1 VNTILGQFEFGAARS
16 VSPPLAEDG
25 SDSLRSSPYEHN
37 LPLKEQSMNYSN
49 IQTSRSA
56 RDDALKRRSN
66 AVREALGMG
75 PAPQPD
81 AEKHPMQKKK
91 DENPAE

>member
-1 VNTILGQFEFGAARS
+1 
-16 VSPPLAEDG
+16 
-25 SDSLRSSPYEHN
+25 
-37 LPLKEQSMNYSN
+37 MNYSN